1 MRDFFTEISK
11 NLAHKKVGIEEF
23 CESSD
28 YCGKR
33 LYPRQLV
40 FLKLVFLEE
49 MTGAEEDVLSHWIKG
64 GRNGNEILIS
74 PLIRER
80 REYLQN
86 LNYPHFREV
95 IMVGGRRSSKG
106 FVTGLA
112 LAKKMYDVLNLHD
125 PGLHYG
131 IDPDKEIYFS
141 CIASSQDQ
149 AKKYQ
154 YADFSS
160 TIARCRAITENDHLK
175 KLQELEFSVATDAD
189 KQRILSLEAQ
199 GRKIGRDISKL
210 RGVAL
215 AANASTLRGSA
226 TIALCF
232 DEMAHM
238 QQEGESAQTAASVYD
253 AAVPALAQFGKDA
266 MIFCNSSPYTK
277 IGKFY
282 DRYEDALKVK
292 DGAPL
297 SPFAFA
303 FQFPSWALFEGYQ
316 NHTSKYHPPYRKVI
330 TASPDWDLEDD
341 QHSPED
347 KDAILIA
354 RDEERQDA
362 DAYKV
367 ERRAEFAEIIDAFL
381 RPEMVDRAYDGRP
394 TRDGDHITIKTNWS
408 NPSFRHRYKAHLD
421 PSSTTAGFGFSMGH
435 IEEIEESD
443 GRVRS
448 HVIFDII
455 HRWTPDQF
463 PEGVV
468 DWEIVLK
475 DITTWIDLFQPYE
488 ITFDQ
493 FQSQAPI
500 QWINRWLREQNLSNI
515 MCYEKTAT
523 AQYNWNRAN
532 VFRTAL
538 YQDLIHFPGD
548 TPAAIW
554 GGKELKHLQQV
565 NTAGRFPRIDKQE
578 IGPVTTKDIAD
589 CIMEVVDALIGDII
603 ANENRQSLSEL
614 APSFGA
620 QGGFQIGGRDS
631 RMDTTYAGGGA
642 MHSFKEMRPRKG
654 GPMGVESPSAADRVR
669 EQLGGLNAAR
679 GGTWTAHPGRQNRGG
694 RGSRGF

>member
-1 MRDFFTEISK
+1 MKDFFTEISK
-11 NLAHKKVGIEEF
+11 NLAHKQVGIEEF

-28 YCGKR
+28 FCGKR

-40 FLKLVFLEE
+40 LLKLIFLEE
-49 MTGAEEDVLSHWIKG
+49 MTGAEEDILSNWIKG
-64 GRNGNEILIS
+64 GRNGKEIILS
-74 PLIRER
+74 PQIRER

-86 LNYPHFREV
+86 LNYPHFREMV
-95 IMVGGRRSSKG
+95 LVGGRRSSKG
-106 FVTGLA
+106 FVTGMA
-112 LAKKMYDVLNLHD
+112 LAKKMYDTLQLHD

-131 IDPDKEIYFS
+131 IDQDKEIYFS

-160 TIARCRAITENDHLK
+160 TVARCRAMDDYLT
-175 KLQELEFSVATDAD
+175 KLQELEFSVATEAD
-189 KQRILSLEAQ
+189 RQRILSLQAQ
-199 GRKIGRDISKL
+199 GRKVPGRDMSKL

-266 MIFCNSSPYTK
+266 MIWCNSSPYTK

-282 DRYEDALKVK
+282 ERYDDGLRIK
-292 DGAPL
+292 DGKPIAP
-297 SPFAFA
+297 FMFT

-316 NHTSKYHPPYRKVI
+316 AHTSKYHPPYRKVI
-330 TASPDWDLEDD
+330 TASPDWDLEETK
-341 QHSPED
+341 HSPED
-347 KDAILIA
+347 KDAILIE
-354 RDEERQDA
+354 RDTERQDP
-362 DAYKV
+362 DTYKV
-367 ERRAEFAEIIDAFL
+367 ERRAEFAEIVDAFL
-381 RPEMVDRAYDGRP
+381 RPEMVDRAYLGRP
-394 TRDGDHITIKTNWS
+394 TRDGDYISIKTNWS
-408 NPSFRHRYKAHLD
+408 HPSFHFRYKAHLD
-421 PSSTTAGFGFSMGH
+421 PSSTTAGFGFAMGH
-435 IEEIEESD
+435 IEELEEQD

-448 HVIFDII
+448 HVVYDLV

-475 DITTWIDLFQPYE
+475 DIVGWIDLFQPYE
-488 ITFDQ
+488 VTFDQ

-500 QWINRWLREQNLSNI
+500 QWINRWLREHNMSNI
-515 MCYEKTAT
+515 LVYEKTAT

-538 YQDLIHFPGD
+538 YQDLIHLPYD
-548 TPAAIW
+548 TPAALW
-554 GGKELKHLQQV
+554 GGQELKHLQQI

-578 IGPVTTKDIAD
+578 IGPCTTKDIAD
-589 CIMEVVDALIGDII
+589 CIMEVADALVGDII
-603 ANENRQSLSEL
+603 SNENRQALGEID
-614 APSFGA
+614 PVFGA
-620 QGGFQIGGRDS
+620 QGGYQIGGRDS
-631 RMDTTYAGGGA
+631 RLDSSYAGNGSS
-642 MHSFKEMRPRKG
+642 HSFKELRPRKG
-654 GPMGVESPSAADRVR
+654 GPQGVSNPSAADSVR
-669 EQLGGLNAAR
+669 QQLNGLMAAR
-679 GGTWTAHPGRQNRGG
+679 SGTWNSNPGRRGRGG
-694 RGSRGF
+694 RSRGF